1 MQTKCINLFQLG
13 LLIVALL
20 FSSNLKAEP
29 GLTSSTTK
37 TETSQTADV
46 TELKG
51 SVSDEAT
58 SEPLAGVAMQY
69 NGKTYY
75 SDLEG
80 KFSLPIGKTKTGKV
94 DVTLISY
101 QTQQLDLKTAPSG
114 ELKIALKPH

>member
-1 MQTKCINLFQLG
+1 MQTKRINLFQIG

-37 TETSQTADV
+37 TEASQTPVV
-46 TELKG
+46 TDLKG
-51 SVSDEAT
+51 TVSDEAT

-94 DVTLISY
+94 NVTLISY

-114 ELKIALKPH
+114 ELRIALKPH

>member
-1 MQTKCINLFQLG
+1 MQTKRINLFQIG

-20 FSSNLKAEP
+20 FSSNLK
-29 GLTSSTTK
+29 
-37 TETSQTADV
+37 TEASQTPVV
-46 TELKG
+46 TDLKG
-51 SVSDEAT
+51 TVSDEAT

-94 DVTLISY
+94 NVTLISY

-114 ELKIALKPH
+114 ELRIALKPH